1 MKKTCQEKRRKAMSK
16 MYNQIKEWYDQGRWS
31 KKKVADAVVKGKITA
46 EEYELI
52 TGEVYPEN

>member
-1 MKKTCQEKRRKAMSK
+1 MSK

-31 KKKVADAVVKGKITA
+31 KKKVADAVIKGKITA

-52 TGEVYPEN
+52 TGEAYPEN